1 MSPAIASC
9 ADSLISRGAGKSG
22 NPCARLT
29 APYCIAWRVISR
41 ITDSVKCATLL
52 LRNDFDRVRVS
63 DMEVRVTGSAQAW
76 PSRTSTAAV
85 AGAALASRS
94 NGRAGQATLGL
105 CRQTPRRSAGP
116 PRRTHLAAGSSVGIR
131 SDRAA
136 SAQQVNDQYDDRQH
150 QQNVD
155 ESAQRV
161 GTD

>member
-1 MSPAIASC
+1 MEAIRFFAPQVIAYGFTSPAIASC

-76 PSRTSTAAV
+76 PSRTSTACC
-85 AGAALASRS
+85 
-94 NGRAGQATLGL
+94 GRGCA
-105 CRQTPRRSAGP
+105 
-116 PRRTHLAAGSSVGIR
+116 HVKI
-131 SDRAA
+131 
-136 SAQQVNDQYDDRQH
+136 
-150 QQNVD
+150 
-155 ESAQRV
+155 
-161 GTD
+161 